1 VAQAVTPSGLEIYYQ
16 AGPKRLYR
24 IFDVNKHDWIEV
36 PSVSTILEVLEK
48 GGLSWWGMKVGIEGV
63 RELARMNVLV
73 PADFE
78 LDQLDGSDPDAW
90 TTDAIV
96 RSMTEHKLT
105 VNYTKDKAATRG
117 TNVHTA
123 LETWAETGVIPD
135 PQFFPENERGYVEG
149 LGAFLRD
156 ATPLPHHTELMVAS
170 TAGFAG
176 RFDMVASI
184 SGNIVTK
191 TYPKKAPIRK
201 QLSGRWLL
209 DLKTSKGV
217 YPSYKLQLGAYR
229 GGLVEC
235 GYEDVDHA
243 GVVRVT
249 PEGKYELVESH
260 ATLEKDK
267 DGVWGDGQI
276 LSDKYRWLISFYP
289 FGFHIMVGRSGW
301 RSPYPRSRFSCWLH
315 TGHHREVNNP
325 HDPTRLWW
333 CRGCGTVWPE
343 R

>member
-1 VAQAVTPSGLEIYYQ
+1 MSLADLIAQRKAAAGLGEVPHQPSLPSGEPGAGCSPENEASGVPETGSGDPAPEVPLDEPYGVAQAVTPSGLEIYYQ

-260 ATLEKDK
+260 ATLEDFL
-267 DGVWGDGQI
+267 QI
-276 LSDKYRWLISFYP
+276 LAAKRVVDRQ
-289 FGFHIMVGRSGW
+289 
-301 RSPYPRSRFSCWLH
+301 
-315 TGHHREVNNP
+315 
-325 HDPTRLWW
+325 
-333 CRGCGTVWPE
+333 
-343 R
+343 